1 MSSKSLES
9 FEVFNLKIENFK
21 RFLKKFLLS
30 EHDFGDGPGDPK
42 PLTAA
47 KYYGLG
53 TMKRR
58 YRANVKMQVVW
69 LKMHYEK

>member
-21 RFLKKFLLS
+21 RFFKKFLLS

-42 PLTAA
+42 PLSAA
-47 KYYGLG
+47 EY
-53 TMKRR
+53 
-58 YRANVKMQVVW
+58 
-69 LKMHYEK
+69 